1 MDVGGFLI
9 AQQVLGFKAT
19 KQWLNGPYGKIVL
32 LTAIS
37 KVKTDIWTLNPIKNN
52 T

>member
-9 AQQVLGFKAT
+9 AEQVLGFKAT
-19 KQWLNGPYGKIVL
+19 KQWLIAPYGKIVL

-37 KVKTDIWTLNPIKNN
+37 EVKTDIWTLKPIDNN